1 MVKRKMKAWLA
12 LILCLCMM
20 TALVAGCEQKLVS
33 TQSEGAV
40 VSFKAGTYTAEGKGN
55 NGPIKVEVIF
65 TQDAITSVKVLEHSE
80 TKGISEPA
88 IDRIPKKILE
98 GQTLR
103 VDTVSGAT
111 NSSKGILEAVAACV
125 TLAGGNAE
133 ALKTAVPQS
142 GEQAT
147 GKIVEKETDL
157 LVIGA
162 GGAGLAAANAALQNG
177 VKNVL
182 VIEKS
187 ASFAGASAVAG
198 GLAGGTSELQKSFGL
213 TDDTPEKIFMD
224 LMKGGKYANDARLT
238 WLFAKEMG
246 PTLNWL
252 INEMKVPIEN
262 QFSNF
267 PEHSVQRSYK
277 VSGGSG
283 TMLQILA
290 DDFKATGGTIMMET
304 KAKSLIM
311 NGDAVVGAV
320 AEDASGN
327 TINIKAKKT
336 ILATGGFGNN
346 PEMLPD
352 SLKGVLFYGAGTSTG
367 EGINMAKDIGAQ
379 LQFMDYA
386 KMYPQG
392 IEVSPGI
399 GRVSSVHTM
408 MTTQQTGAIYVNK
421 EGKRVIN
428 ENMDFVS
435 IKNATKE
442 QTDKMIYLIMDQEA
456 WDKWSKLANDDVSP
470 AGRFTFEEQEKW
482 FNTPDGTPIFRRG
495 DKLEEVATSAGID
508 GTALKATI
516 DSWNKMVS
524 AGNDSEFGRKQLFP
538 LATDG
543 KYYIIEQKLR
553 FATTLGGVR
562 VTEGFQV
569 ENTKGGVIEGL
580 YAAGECV
587 GGVHGNESMPTCML
601 SWAVTSG
608 KLAGEAVA
616 KDLK

>member
-1 MVKRKMKAWLA
+1 
-12 LILCLCMM
+12 
-20 TALVAGCEQKLVS
+20 
-33 TQSEGAV
+33 
-40 VSFKAGTYTAEGKGN
+40 
-55 NGPIKVEVIF
+55 
-65 TQDAITSVKVLEHSE
+65 
-80 TKGISEPA
+80 
-88 IDRIPKKILE
+88 
-98 GQTLR
+98 
-103 VDTVSGAT
+103 
-111 NSSKGILEAVAACV
+111 
-125 TLAGGNAE
+125 
-133 ALKTAVPQS
+133 
-142 GEQAT
+142 
-147 GKIVEKETDL
+147 
-157 LVIGA
+157 
-162 GGAGLAAANAALQNG
+162 
-177 VKNVL
+177 
-182 VIEKS
+182 
-187 ASFAGASAVAG
+187 
-198 GLAGGTSELQKSFGL
+198 
-213 TDDTPEKIFMD
+213 
-224 LMKGGKYANDARLT
+224 
-238 WLFAKEMG
+238 
-246 PTLNWL
+246 
-252 INEMKVPIEN
+252 
-262 QFSNF
+262 
-267 PEHSVQRSYK
+267 
-277 VSGGSG
+277 
-283 TMLQILA
+283 
-290 DDFKATGGTIMMET
+290 
-304 KAKSLIM
+304 
-311 NGDAVVGAV
+311 
-320 AEDASGN
+320 
-327 TINIKAKKT
+327 
-336 ILATGGFGNN
+336 
-346 PEMLPD
+346 
-352 SLKGVLFYGAGTSTG
+352 
-367 EGINMAKDIGAQ
+367 
-379 LQFMDYA
+379 
-386 KMYPQG
+386 
-392 IEVSPGI
+392 
-399 GRVSSVHTM
+399 M